1 MSAALRS
8 EDNLKSVKSALL
20 TQAKTASGFAVFVL
34 LALLLFALNAH
45 SATFPTTQEK
55 ADLTLN
61 FALSP
66 PDPSSTASGTASIHV
81 TRLAGVEHR
90 GALHLT
96 FSGLP
101 AGTYSVRATTK
112 SGPPAP
118 PVFIGSVV
126 ISADSSA
133 PPPSSL
139 SLPKRLKALDIAMLT
154 ISDDPPTVL
163 LAGGPTEDIVKWRFY
178 GDRPLR
184 APSFPPTPLPPA
196 IAAIIAAQVH
206 GHVFIQA
213 KIIDNAEL
221 RRSFYLVGHGLPPSS
236 PFFLNLDG
244 VAVGEV
250 MTNSRGNVVVSNVD
264 GAFRIAGTH
273 LLTLTDSDGNVV
285 AQADFFP

>member
-1 MSAALRS
+1 
-8 EDNLKSVKSALL
+8 L
-20 TQAKTASGFAVFVL
+20 T
-34 LALLLFALNAH
+34 AH
-45 SATFPTTQEK
+45 SATFPDTQEK

-61 FALSP
+61 FILSP
-66 PDPSSTASGTASIHV
+66 PEPSSTASGTASIHV

-90 GALHLT
+90 GDLHLT

-101 AGTYSVRATTK
+101 AGTIPWARQ
-112 SGPPAP
+112 PNPDRPAP
-118 PVFIGSVV
+118 PVFIGSIVV
-126 ISADSSA
+126 SADPSA
-133 PPPSSL
+133 PPPSPL

-154 ISDDPPTVL
+154 ISDDDPPTVV

-184 APSFPPTPLPPA
+184 APSFPPTGLPPA
-196 IAAIIAAQVH
+196 IAAVIAAQVH

-236 PFFLNLDG
+236 PFSLNLDG

-273 LLTLTDSDGNVV
+273 HLTLTDSDSKRRG
-285 AQADFFP
+285 AG